1 MTPFLKLL
9 RPHQWVKN
17 AMVLTGLLFSHAWR
31 EPAMVRSAALA
42 TLAFCLVSSFVY
54 VMNDVADRERDRLHP
69 VKRGRPVA
77 SGAIGLSAAWI
88 LALLAGALGAMC
100 GYFASPQVLA
110 ILCGYVVL
118 NVGYSAG
125 LKNIVLLDVFIIA
138 AGFMLRVFA
147 GTWAIGIPPSQWLIL
162 CATML
167 ALFFG
172 FAKRRAELQADHRHD
187 HNQRQVLS
195 EYSTTMLDQ
204 FMTITGTGVVLTYA
218 LYTVSPST
226 IALHKTE
233 HLIYSAP
240 LVIYGVLRTIFLLQ
254 QRGEGENPVRDFLL
268 DPHVIVTFIAWVAFT
283 AYLISGA

>member
-77 SGAIGLSAAWI
+77 SGAIGLNTAWI

-233 HLIYSAP
+233 HLIYTAP

-268 DPHVIVTFIAWVAFT
+268 DSHVIVTFIAWVAFT
-283 AYLISGA
+283 AYLINGA

>member
-233 HLIYSAP
+233 HLIYTAP

-268 DPHVIVTFIAWVAFT
+268 DSHVIVTFIAWVAFT

>member
-77 SGAIGLSAAWI
+77 SGAIGLSTAWI

-172 FAKRRAELQADHRHD
+172 FAKRPAE
-187 HNQRQVLS
+187 
-195 EYSTTMLDQ
+195 
-204 FMTITGTGVVLTYA
+204 
-218 LYTVSPST
+218 
-226 IALHKTE
+226 
-233 HLIYSAP
+233 
-240 LVIYGVLRTIFLLQ
+240 
-254 QRGEGENPVRDFLL
+254 
-268 DPHVIVTFIAWVAFT
+268 
-283 AYLISGA
+283 